1 MVRVKVHRIS
11 STSDPDTNQPGKMIE
26 LVETRPATNPPVM
39 PGEEARAVQGVVM
52 QLRSMG
58 VFPWARERV
67 VPKLTLFLTEQ
78 EYMLLGVKLEVNE
91 IYDLKFK
98 DGAIRFEV
106 ASE

>member
-1 MVRVKVHRIS
+1 MVRVKVYRIS
-11 STSDPDTNQPGKMIE
+11 STTDPDTNRPGKMIE
-26 LVETRPATNPPVM
+26 VVETREATSPAVM
-39 PGEEARAVQGVVM
+39 PGEEARAVQGVIM

-78 EYMLLGVKLEVNE
+78 EYMLLNLKLEVNE
-91 IYDLKFK
+91 VYDLKFK
-98 DGAIRFEV
+98 DGTIHFEV

>member
-1 MVRVKVHRIS
+1 MVRVKVYRIS
-11 STSDPDTNQPGKMIE
+11 STTDPDTNRPGKMIE
-26 LVETRPATNPPVM
+26 LVETRKATSPPVI

-78 EYMLLGVKLEVNE
+78 EYMLLNLRLEVNE
-91 IYDLKFK
+91 VYDLKFK
-98 DGAIRFEV
+98 DGAIHFEV

>member
-11 STSDPDTNQPGKMIE
+11 STTDPDTNRPGKMIE
-26 LVETRPATNPPVM
+26 LVETRKSTSPPVI

-58 VFPWARERV
+58 VFPWARERI

-78 EYMLLGVKLEVNE
+78 EYMLLNLRLEVNE
-91 IYDLKFK
+91 VYDLNFK
-98 DGAIRFEV
+98 NGAIHFEV